1 MIAQSLEN
9 VLQNKQSTVTQNTW
23 TFLAMVKMS
32 QNYNGIQIR
41 KVAPKKELWVVVN
54 SNNQ

>member
-23 TFLAMVKMS
+23 TFLSMLKRS
-32 QNYNGIQIR
+32 QNYNGIQII
-41 KVAPKKELWVVVN
+41 KVVPKKSYGTIN
-54 SNNQ
+54 RTDI